1 MWRSQF
7 TVREPTTSWLYAVKG
22 DGHDTPG
29 EAITL
34 PTANAQDCVS
44 QYVPVSSA
52 GPTCDWS
59 DVVAC
64 NPATAETTVAPAGLL
79 DSRDVGQPVSYDPQ
93 KGTVTVG
100 SGSRRRVLRVQ
111 WDSSNRP
118 VRGRT
123 YVLAD
128 VDRDYAILGKLDDTG
143 RVRVT
148 GPVFRN
154 PNGQQEVCVVT
165 QYGWGQSSAPCSC
178 KEGAVRGVA
187 GCIPPPPQRCVP
199 PTLPAWDPAETPT
212 GTLQDLTLV
221 GDRLVLETRG
231 ADVRH
236 RINVVG
242 DDDDEDVDQRTIEV
256 DGTGQVEVEDARLG
270 TAAGIL
276 ITSIQ
281 GTVSEST
288 ILRRRTQ
295 PTTPA
300 STPKPTAMPKS
311 TAYPKNNSNYLRRN

>member
-7 TVREPTTSWLYAVKG
+7 KVREPTTSWLYAVQG
-22 DGHDTPG
+22 DGNDRPS

-34 PTANAQDCVS
+34 PDTDAQDCASQFVS
-44 QYVPVSSA
+44 VSSA

-64 NPATAETTVAPAGLL
+64 NPTTAETTVAPAGLL
-79 DSRDVGQPVSYDPQ
+79 DSRDVGRPVSYDPK
-93 KGTVTVG
+93 KGTVTLG
-100 SGSRRRVLRVQ
+100 SGSSRRVLRVQ
-111 WDSSNRP
+111 WDSPNRP

-123 YVLAD
+123 YVIAD
-128 VDRDYAILGKLDDTG
+128 VDHDYAILGRLDDTG

-148 GPVFRN
+148 GPVFHN
-154 PNGQQEVCVVT
+154 PNGQQEVCVVE
-165 QYGWGQSSAPCSC
+165 QYGWGRNSAPCSC
-178 KEGAVRGVA
+178 KEGAVRQKA
-187 GCIPPPPQRCVP
+187 GCIPPTPQRCVP
-199 PTLPAWDPAETPT
+199 PTMSAWSPAETPT
-212 GTLQDLTLV
+212 GVLQDLTLL
-221 GDRLVLETRG
+221 GNRLVLKTRG
-231 ADVRH
+231 PDVRH

-242 DDDDEDVDQRTIEV
+242 SDDEEVDQRTIEV
-256 DGTGQVEVEDARLG
+256 DGTGEVEVEDARLG

-288 ILRRRTQ
+288 ILRRTQ
-295 PTTPA
+295 PKLPE

-311 TAYPKNNSNYLRRN
+311 TAYPKNNLD